1 MIVLVVAPAAIA
13 VGDRGRSWT
22 VLMLVV
28 VIVVV
33 VAGYLVLV
41 VASPMVPLSG
51 EIEAGTDDDGD
62 PYTDDSRREL
72 VAFYCY

>member
-1 MIVLVVAPAAIA
+1 
-13 VGDRGRSWT
+13 
-22 VLMLVV
+22 MLVV